1 MYLVKPAVSII
12 PLLLLGS
19 HSAWAQLPP
28 CQPLNTSVEIAP
40 ATVPQQ
46 AKKVAMLLREGLLK
60 PQLTAIL
67 EKHFNIHLVDWQA
80 SPHHRWPSEYRVDA
94 WSWAEL
100 LSRVLEPYGMQ
111 LIIHANRSA
120 VVRYRFPTDS
130 KQQS

>member
-1 MYLVKPAVSII
+1 MYSLTTAIGII
-12 PLLLLGS
+12 PLLLLCS
-19 HSAWAQLPP
+19 YPAQANLPR
-28 CQPLNTSVEIAP
+28 CQPLDTSVEITP
-40 ATVPQQ
+40 AELPEQ

-67 EKHFNIHLVDWQA
+67 QKHFNIHLVDWQA

-100 LSRVLEPYGMQ
+100 LSRVLDPYGMQ

-120 VVRYRFPTDS
+120 VVRYRFPTDT